1 MAGEDGITVDL
12 EGGALDPRAVADAI
26 EQIESL
32 ITSISGF
39 EDAQLTLTNLRGG
52 SAHISMAVVG
62 SPLDLVHGGIEELR
76 QGPVL
81 PDGWNR
87 QSLQAI
93 IGLRKVSTRRGVESI
108 NLRLGNAISAID
120 DVIEE
125 NAEKALA
132 PSSLSLGAVRGRLY
146 RYTNDTVRKR
156 RSAGLRRTD
165 TGEAIELRFAP
176 DDAAKV
182 RAHLERDV
190 EVWGEITR
198 DATGQVAQL
207 VVEGIEPI
215 DAPGQGAS
223 ASEGRGLLG
232 SDWAGGIDPA
242 EWVRTMRG

>member
-1 MAGEDGITVDL
+1 MRAIAVTENQQQHIMQLSRLGHTVKDI
-12 EGGALDPRAVADAI
+12 ADRLGLA
-26 EQIESL
+26 
-32 ITSISGF
+32 
-39 EDAQLTLTNLRGG
+39 RGTV
-52 SAHISMAVVG
+52 SHY
-62 SPLDLVHGGIEELR
+62 R
-76 QGPVL
+76 VL
-81 PDGWNR
+81 LGV
-87 QSLQAI
+87 
-93 IGLRKVSTRRGVESI
+93 GLRKVSTRRGVESI